1 MRFANH
7 RLAKIIAGA
16 ALFAAGFG
24 AGTWRTRIVEAQNR
38 FGQPKT
44 VLHVVVYKWK
54 NFASQDDKDQAIKGI
69 KTLAAQI
76 PGIKNV
82 WLKTQRNQIRDFDG
96 VYAIEFASPEAAADT
111 RRARSMKCGES
122 AGKNCARTACRFRF
136 PILRRPAWQC
146 RGRITSR
153 FQHIPNAAT
162 ERRRMRC
169 YTRLYQVESKQSG
182 VFACLLNRT

>member
-1 MRFANH
+1 MRFAKQ
-7 RLAKIIAGA
+7 RWVKSVAVTAVM
-16 ALFAAGFG
+16 FAAGFG
-24 AGTWRTRIVEAQNR
+24 AGTWRTHSVEAQNR

-96 VYAIEFASPEAAADT
+96 VYAIEFASPEAAADY
-111 RRARSMKCGES
+111 AES
-122 AGKNCARTACRFRF
+122 PKHEVWRKRWEE
-136 PILRRPAWQC
+136 LREN
-146 RGRITSR
+146 SLS
-153 FQHIPNAAT
+153 FQVSNP
-162 ERRRMRC
+162 
-169 YTRLYQVESKQSG
+169 
-182 VFACLLNRT
+182 